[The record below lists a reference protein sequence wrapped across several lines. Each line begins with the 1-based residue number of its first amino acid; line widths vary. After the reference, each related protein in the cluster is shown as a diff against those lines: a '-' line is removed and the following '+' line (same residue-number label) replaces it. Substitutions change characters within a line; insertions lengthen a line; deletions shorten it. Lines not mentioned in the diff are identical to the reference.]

1 MYYPKDGWTFTFGD
15 VTFNGKMFDKMMKPQ
30 KPNNN
35 APKTIKGDYDLSI
48 HGNKIVLVDNAD
60 GTTVESKCH
69 PDDNFDIGDGIK
81 QAFNKLNEER
91 KKQKE
96 LDKKINIGDYI
107 KVIVPSKAYVCL
119 SDFFKENNLM
129 DYASYYRYGVSPHK
143 GIKGKVIFCNNN
155 FVVIQVP
162 KDIGYGE
169 SSYMALGCPDSIYVV
184 HPDGVQK
191 A

>member
-1 MYYPKDGWTFTFGD
+1 METHRVWY
-15 VTFNGKMFDKMMKPQ
+15 NGELVYDSTNRCIM

-69 PDDNFDIGDGIK
+69 PDDDFDIGDGIK

-119 SDFFKENNLM
+119 SGFFKENNLM